1 MGCRHRDDPE
11 GTIDFRVDVGQGDDQ
26 VRFADGLTVPV
37 QTSRDQITFEEKET
51 NSFHLSDNDT
61 DDVAV
66 GVPSPDARALGIP
79 FRVAP
84 VVIHLDHRHDLKH
97 RTTIAR
103 RTLSFEDHELVK
115 PDVLGARWMDG
126 RCHEVPPR

>member
-1 MGCRHRDDPE
+1 MVCRHRDDPE

-37 QTSRDQITFEEKET
+37 QVARDQITFQEKET
-51 NSFHLSDNDT
+51 NSFHLSDNDN

-79 FRVAP
+79 AGVAP
-84 VVIHLDHRHDLKH
+84 MVIHIDHRHDLQH
-97 RTTIAR
+97 RTTIDR
-103 RTLSFEDHELVK
+103 RTLSFEEHELVK
-115 PDVLGARWMDG
+115 PDVLGARLMDG
-126 RCHEVPPR
+126 RCHEVAPR